1 MYAYPVNTIFPTQ
14 LSSIIIWMSNIV
26 SSSQWVIL
34 NFDLSFLI
42 KL

>member
-14 LSSIIIWMSNIV
+14 QSSIIIWMSNIV

-34 NFDLSFLI
+34 QFNLNFFIAL
-42 KL
+42 